1 MVFTGGKSYFG
12 YLPKLL
18 RGHISMEVK
27 KVFLETDSEEYCIR
41 YMLLDYEGNPVVPV
55 IRYLK
60 YLDDIGR
67 KENTLRSYSYHL
79 KDFFLFL
86 LQNELTYKDVTIDV
100 IRRFVGWLRK
110 PNRSVKITELP
121 TNQRK
126 NNHTQNTR
134 ILSNSSINRIVNT
147 VIGFY
152 DYLYLLEDYDDE
164 IKNVAYKKVSSKNRH
179 FKSFLHHIKKDNKI
193 NRGIFS
199 LPVPK
204 QTIKT
209 LTQEQVKLIISS
221 CTNIRDC
228 LLLRI
233 LYETGMRIDEALN
246 LAFEHF
252 DIASGIVHVSKSK
265 TTAGEGRTVYVT
277 SDTMN
282 IFQEYIYELMNGNI
296 DSNYVFITLKGPNI
310 GRKLKYMTAYAMIN
324 TIKKKTGI
332 YFSPHMFRHT
342 FATELIENDANT
354 KAVQELLGHKHVQ
367 TTLNTYTHFSKDKI
381 RKEYEKRFAKE

>member
-1 MVFTGGKSYFG
+1 
-12 YLPKLL
+12 
-18 RGHISMEVK
+18 MEVK
-27 KVFLETDSEEYCIR
+27 KVFLETDSEEYLIR
-41 YMLLDYEGNPVVPV
+41 YILLDYEGNPVIPV

-79 KDFFLFL
+79 KDYFLFL
-86 LQNELTYKDVTIDV
+86 VHNELTYEDVTIDV
-100 IRRFVGWLRK
+100 LRRFVGWLRK

-121 TNQRK
+121 TEQLK
-126 NNHTQNTR
+126 TQKRR
-134 ILSNSSINRIVNT
+134 ILSNSSINGIVNT

-152 DYLYLLEDYDDE
+152 DYLYLLEGYDDE
-164 IKNVAYKKVSSKNRH
+164 IKNVVYKKVSSKHRH
-179 FKSFLHHIKKDNKI
+179 FKSFLHHIKKDTKI
-193 NRGIFS
+193 NMSIFS

-204 QTIKT
+204 QKIKT
-209 LTQEQVKLIISS
+209 LTQDQVKLIISS

-233 LYETGMRIDEALN
+233 LYETGIRIDEALN

-252 DIASGIVHVSKSK
+252 DIASGSVHISKSK
-265 TTAGEGRTVYVT
+265 TSAGEGRTVYVT

-282 IFQEYIYELMNGNI
+282 VFQDYIYELVDDNI
-296 DSNYVFITLKGPNI
+296 DSNYVFVTLKGPNI
-310 GRKLKYMTAYAMIN
+310 GRKLKYMTVYAMIN

-342 FATELIENDANT
+342 FATELLDNDADT
-354 KAVQELLGHKHVQ
+354 KAVQELLGHKHFQ

-381 RKEYEKRFAKE
+381 RKEYEKRFSKE